1 MAQIEVTNE
10 VVRVRLGSWER
21 VGALHGDL
29 TFPRSSV
36 IAADAVPDVLDQV
49 RGIRAPGFGW
59 PSHAL
64 VGTWRGRGYR
74 DFVCAYRSQRQGVV
88 VQLKTEGFDRLLLSC
103 AEPKSVVEA
112 LYA

>member
-1 MAQIEVTNE
+1 MASIEVTNE
-10 VVRVRLGSWER
+10 VVRVRLSSWER
-21 VGALHGDL
+21 FGALHGDL

-36 IAADAVPDVLDQV
+36 VAADAVPDIVDQV
-49 RGIRAPGFGW
+49 RGVRAPGFGW

-74 DFVCAYRSQRQGVV
+74 DFVSVYRAQPQGVV
-88 VQLKTEGFDRLLLSC
+88 VQLKAEAFDRLLLSC
-103 AEPKSVVEA
+103 PEPKSVVAA